1 MLARVILCAGPSSG
15 PPFHSEKSQG
25 PYPLETPL
33 TLSVS
38 FSPSQP
44 HWLSFCPSP
53 RRPTLGL
60 GLCSWCFLSA
70 QVLHQPSSGSLIPLQ
85 SFFIGLFPSQASQ
98 PPYFCYHINLYYPI
112 CLSLLVFFSGII
124 IFQHCIWSISASLT
138 IQCSRKICTSSLS
151 NFISLWHF
159 ITVTSYHWNIN
170 SLRTGR
176 GCFGLAHSSL
186 PTAQHRCRTQKVLSN
201 WMGTF
206 LEGRFRNRKFPS
218 WLSSNFLSC
227 HCRILIFLVSQFFL
241 LEIRKA
247 VFICCPEMVHRLT
260 HCKIKQTKSNYL
272 FIYFLL
278 KRFSGLF
285 TTGLSGRSLLI

>member
-1 MLARVILCAGPSSG
+1 MKFQCLTIGSGWFGSAGFSKLISFNPWPFLPMSG
-15 PPFHSEKSQG
+15 VG
-25 PYPLETPL
+25 PVCPLDM
-33 TLSVS
+33 SCS
-38 FSPSQP
+38 
-44 HWLSFCPSP
+44 CPSLP
-53 RRPTLGL
+53 
-60 GLCSWCFLSA
+60 LCWSLLPA
-70 QVLHQPSSGSLIPLQ
+70 LHIAA
-85 SFFIGLFPSQASQ
+85 SFFQL
-98 PPYFCYHINLYYPI
+98 
-112 CLSLLVFFSGII
+112 
-124 IFQHCIWSISASLT
+124 ISASLT

-186 PTAQHRCRTQKVLSN
+186 PTAQHRCRTQKALSN

-227 HCRILIFLVSQFFL
+227 HCRIIIFLVSQFFL
-241 LEIRKA
+241 LEIRKV

-278 KRFSGLF
+278 KHFSGLF